1 MKNVKE
7 MTYEELSII
16 WQAELL
22 VAKID
27 PFAEV
32 PDYVVEVLHEL
43 VDREDKYLEILTEY
57 HDMINKKGDLQ

>member
-32 PDYVVEVLHEL
+32 PEYVAEVLAEL
-43 VDREDKYLEILTEY
+43 ADREDKFLDILSEY
-57 HDMINKKGDLQ
+57 QIMLDS